1 MNLLE
6 IKDLRTWFNTDRGMV
21 RAVDGLDFEIKEDQI
36 LGLVGESGCGK
47 SVTSLSILGL
57 IPFPGKV
64 EGECQYTARDGSNID
79 LFRINPDGRQM
90 RNIRGNEISMIFQE
104 PLTALNPVFTIGDQ
118 LTEQMIHH
126 KKMNKKEAFTK
137 GVRMLQE
144 VGIPLPEQRMREY
157 PHQLSGGMRQRAM
170 IAMALSCQ
178 PRLLIADE
186 PTTALDVTIQA
197 QILRLLKELQKQYK
211 MSILLITHDMG
222 VVAKNTQEV
231 IVMYLGKKVESAT
244 TPEIFHNPLHPYTRA
259 LLKAI
264 PSVKTKGEMVPI
276 KGMIMTPMGN
286 IWENRCAFAPRC
298 PEAVD
303 ICEKEEPQIA
313 SPATGHK
320 VRCLLY
326 K

>member
-1 MNLLE
+1 
-6 IKDLRTWFNTDRGMV
+6 
-21 RAVDGLDFEIKEDQI
+21 
-36 LGLVGESGCGK
+36 
-47 SVTSLSILGL
+47 
-57 IPFPGKV
+57 
-64 EGECQYTARDGSNID
+64 
-79 LFRINPDGRQM
+79 
-90 RNIRGNEISMIFQE
+90 
-104 PLTALNPVFTIGDQ
+104 
-118 LTEQMIHH
+118 
-126 KKMNKKEAFTK
+126 
-137 GVRMLQE
+137 
-144 VGIPLPEQRMREY
+144 
-157 PHQLSGGMRQRAM
+157 
-170 IAMALSCQ
+170 MALSCQ

-244 TPEIFHNPLHPYTRA
+244 TQEIFRNPLHPYTRA

-298 PEAVD
+298 PEATD
-303 ICEKEEPQIA
+303 ICEREEPQIS
-313 SPATGHK
+313 SPTAGHK

>member
-6 IKDLRTWFNTDRGMV
+6 IKDLRTWFDTDRGMV

-64 EGECQYTARDGSNID
+64 EGECQYTNRDGGNVN
-79 LFRINPDGRQM
+79 LFKINPDGGQM
-90 RNIRGNEISMIFQE
+90 RKIRGNEISMIFQE

-126 KKMNKKEAFTK
+126 KKMNKNEAFIE
-137 GVRMLQE
+137 GVRMLKE
-144 VGIPLPEQRMREY
+144 VGIPLPEQRMKEY

-264 PSVKTKGEMVPI
+264 PSVKKKGEMIPI

-298 PEAVD
+298 PEAID
-303 ICEKEEPQIA
+303 ICEKEEPIIS
-313 SPATGHK
+313 SPATGHQ